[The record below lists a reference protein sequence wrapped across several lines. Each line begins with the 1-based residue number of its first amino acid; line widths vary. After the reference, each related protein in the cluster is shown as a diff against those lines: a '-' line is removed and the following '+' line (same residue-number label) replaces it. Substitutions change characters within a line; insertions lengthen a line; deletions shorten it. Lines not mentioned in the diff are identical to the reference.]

1 MVFDILSVSLSL
13 WYNVSVECVWI
24 IRRVTVKHYKTHSY
38 EQIFGKVFYNADMLF
53 MALFIIA
60 AVVVDIPWLTIT
72 TAIVLLLFGIAGVV
86 YALLTRNG
94 RPENYIYICAL
105 DAIIGLVAVIW
116 GIVGG
121 WWY

>member
-1 MVFDILSVSLSL
+1 MVPDYFRFRLFML
-13 WYNVSVECVWI
+13 YPYAVECVWI
-24 IRRVTVKHYKTHSY
+24 IRRVTVKPYKTHSY

-105 DAIIGLVAVIW
+105 TP
-116 GIVGG
+116 
-121 WWY
+121 

>member
-24 IRRVTVKHYKTHSY
+24 IRRVTVKPYKTHSY
-38 EQIFGKVFYNADMLF
+38 EQIFGKVFYTADMLF

>member
-1 MVFDILSVSLSL
+1 MNKFL
-13 WYNVSVECVWI
+13 
-24 IRRVTVKHYKTHSY
+24 VK
-38 EQIFGKVFYNADMLF
+38 FFYNADMLF

-86 YALLTRNG
+86 YALLTRSG

>member
-1 MVFDILSVSLSL
+1 MNKFL
-13 WYNVSVECVWI
+13 
-24 IRRVTVKHYKTHSY
+24 VK
-38 EQIFGKVFYNADMLF
+38 FFYNADMLF

-94 RPENYIYICAL
+94 RPENYIYIYTI
-105 DAIIGLVAVIW
+105 DRKSVV
-116 GIVGG
+116 
-121 WWY
+121 

>member
-1 MVFDILSVSLSL
+1 MNKFL
-13 WYNVSVECVWI
+13 
-24 IRRVTVKHYKTHSY
+24 VK
-38 EQIFGKVFYNADMLF
+38 FFYNADMLF

-121 WWY
+121 RWY

>member
-1 MVFDILSVSLSL
+1 MNKFL
-13 WYNVSVECVWI
+13 
-24 IRRVTVKHYKTHSY
+24 VK
-38 EQIFGKVFYNADMLF
+38 FFYNADMLF

-86 YALLTRNG
+86 YALLTQNG